1 MILLFKEIGLLTMKN
16 YAPYSPLFTTL
27 YDETQPVGEIG
38 RGTHYSI
45 LRAAQS
51 LDLKLEPEIQITAQD
66 FCVIW
71 DEDHDD
77 RIMDVIEEL
86 YIQNLLAPIL
96 FIGERKGDV
105 TVILDKE
112 FYDDETLHSYFKS
125 QLMMIV
131 QSQNDPWTCN
141 IDYFDMDTGEIKAD
155 SLIHD
160 STPRVTI
167 YLRHI
172 VGLWALG
179 LKEYNVPTCWRH
191 EDPPEAQHLN
201 LQQDP
206 NIVFDDQ
213 IPF

>member
-1 MILLFKEIGLLTMKN
+1 MKN
-16 YAPYSPLFTTL
+16 YASYSSLFKTL
-27 YDETQPVGEIG
+27 YDETRPVGNIG

-51 LDLKLEPEIQITAQD
+51 LDIKLEPQAQIFAQD
-66 FCVIW
+66 FCLVW

-77 RIMDVIEEL
+77 RVMDVIEEL

-96 FIGERKGDV
+96 FIGERKGVV
-105 TVILDKE
+105 TVILEKE
-112 FYDDETLHSYFKS
+112 FYDDETLHSYFEN

-131 QSQNDPWTCN
+131 QSQNDPWLWK
-141 IDYFDMDTGEIKAD
+141 IGYFDMESGTINAD

-160 STPRVTI
+160 STPRVVI

-172 VGLWALG
+172 VGLWVLG
-179 LKEYNVPTCWRH
+179 LKEYKIPTCWRH
-191 EDPPEAQHLN
+191 EDPPETQHLN
-201 LQQDP
+201 LQP
-206 NIVFDDQ
+206 AENFGDDEQ

>member
-1 MILLFKEIGLLTMKN
+1 MNQDQYFVYSTLFNTI
-16 YAPYSPLFTTL
+16 
-27 YDETQPVGEIG
+27 YDEPKAVGKIG

-96 FIGERKGDV
+96 FIGERKGSV

-112 FYDDETLHSYFKS
+112 FYNDKTLYSYFKS
-125 QLMMIV
+125 QLMTIV
-131 QSQNDPWTCN
+131 ESQNDPWSWK
-141 IDYFDMDTGEIKAD
+141 IGYFDMDTGAINAH

-167 YLRHI
+167 YLHHI
-172 VGLWALG
+172 VGLWVLG
-179 LKEYNVPTCWRH
+179 LKEYKVPTCWRH
-191 EDPPEAQHLN
+191 EDPPEAQHLHPD
-201 LQQDP
+201 QD
-206 NIVFDDQ
+206 IVFNDET
-213 IPF
+213 PF